1 MKRIIIISCCVFCLG
16 CERDYT
22 HRGNYITE
30 DDVASVV
37 VGKSS
42 KKDIQKRLGSA
53 FLMTKSNDWIYMGRG
68 ESRAPFKHPIVESSF
83 GYIVS
88 FDNKDIVKSVRKIDA
103 TLEQIELDKENT
115 RVNSKSERKK

>member
-16 CERDYT
+16 CERDYA

-30 DDVASVV
+30 DDVAAVV

-42 KKDIQKRLGSA
+42 KKDVQKHLGSA
-53 FLMTKSNDWIYMGRG
+53 FLMSKDNTWVYMGRG
-68 ESRAPFKHPIVESSF
+68 ESRAPFKHPVVENSC
-83 GYIVS
+83 GYVVS

-103 TLEQIELDKENT
+103 GIVKIELDKEST
-115 RVNSKSERKK
+115 RVNSKLEWK